1 MAQTQKE
8 RLATLE
14 AQQESHNRE
23 HAFLREL
30 WTAQLEAIGSRLSSI
45 EASLNGLKTGFNGNG
60 ANGGNGRR
68 RISRRD
74 MEVFGT
80 SVALATALWWLV
92 DLLRGTLEG

>member
-14 AQQESHNRE
+14 AQQEGHARE

-45 EASLNGLKTGFNGNG
+45 EASLNGLKAGLHGNG
-60 ANGGNGRR
+60 TDGWNGRR
-68 RISRRD
+68 RVSRRD
-74 MEVFGT
+74 VEVFGT
-80 SVALATALWWLV
+80 SAALATALWWLV
-92 DLLRGTLEG
+92 DLLRGTVGG